1 MRILHLID
9 SGGLY
14 GAEVMLLTLIQEQT
28 ALGLHVVLGSIGAP
42 DDPVKPLESAAERLG
57 VRLKVFRM
65 TPGYNLGGIR
75 QILRYVRAERI
86 DLVHGHGYKANVL
99 IGALPRFIRTVPYI
113 GTLHGWT
120 SAGQMS
126 AVRLYE
132 TVERLALRRL
142 DAIVAV
148 SSAMRGMKDVARLP
162 ASKVRVIHNGI
173 NPDGASSIA
182 VDRDDEIARFCAAG
196 FTVGILGRLAP
207 EKGHAT
213 LIEAVHSL
221 RAAGKDVRILI
232 LGEGR
237 LRAELETLVDNLD
250 LRSFVFFAGYRQD
263 ASVYLPLLKA
273 CALPSFRE
281 GLPIVL
287 LEAMRA
293 RVPIIASRVGGIP
306 EAVID
311 GQSALLIEPGD
322 VPGLAGAIARLHDD
336 PQFATGLAAAA
347 RRDLEQ
353 KFSSTVMARQYAAV
367 YADLLGRRA
376 SPAV

>member
-14 GAEVMLLTLIQEQT
+14 GAEVMLLTLIREQMT
-28 ALGLHVVLGSIGAP
+28 RGLHVVLGSIGEP
-42 DDPVKPLESAAERLG
+42 DDPAKPLEQAAGRLG
-57 VRLKVFRM
+57 VKLQVFRM
-65 TPGYNLGGIR
+65 KSGYNVGGIR
-75 QILRYVRAERI
+75 QILRYVHAEGI
-86 DLVHGHGYKANVL
+86 EVVHGHGYKANVL
-99 IGALPRFIRTVPYI
+99 IGALPRFVRGVPYV

-120 SAGQMS
+120 SGGQMS

-142 DAIVAV
+142 DAVVAV
-148 SSAMRGMKDVARLP
+148 STAMRAMKDVARLP
-162 ASKVRVIHNGI
+162 ASKVRVIQNGI
-173 NPDGASSIA
+173 DPDGHPA
-182 VDRDDEIARFCAAG
+182 VAPDGDDEIARFCAGG

-207 EKGHAT
+207 EKGHKT
-213 LIEAVHSL
+213 LIDAVHSL
-221 RAAGKDVRILI
+221 RAGGRDVRVLI

-237 LRAELETLVDNLD
+237 LRAELEAQVND
-250 LRSFVFFAGYRQD
+250 LGLRPSVLFAGYRQD
-263 ASVYLPLLKA
+263 AAIYLPLLKA

-306 EAVID
+306 EAVSD
-311 GQSALLIEPGD
+311 GLSALLIEPGD
-322 VPGLAGAIARLHDD
+322 VAGLAGAIARLHGD
-336 PQFATGLAAAA
+336 PQFASGLATAA

-353 KFSSTVMARQYAAV
+353 KFSSSVMARKYEAV
-367 YADLLGRRA
+367 YNDLLGRQE
-376 SPAV
+376 SVVV